1 MDKNATTNTTA
12 SSDFN
17 KAKNRA
23 LFNTILNILHPEKR
37 ELLSFYDVKSL
48 IKTKS
53 ESYKGMKVVKI
64 DDIAG
69 SEGRYNDFN
78 KAFLPKKEHLRKR
91 WESIDKAYITDVILP
106 PIKLYKIGQIYF
118 VRDGNHRVSV
128 AKAQGMYSIDAEVTE
143 LTTSVEITANMTRL
157 QLVASVI
164 NYEKEQIINSQ
175 PELAEI
181 IEEGQIEFTAPGRY
195 EEMLRHILGHKYF
208 INMDKKEEI
217 PLEMAA
223 RSWMENL
230 YQPIIRTIRT
240 ANLLA
245 RFPGRTEADLYIW
258 IVKHWHELKEKYGQ
272 EYPLEAA
279 ATAFS
284 RKHGNSFLE
293 NPLKW
298 LKEKFASPKSIQNND
313 TDKPKE

>member
-1 MDKNATTNTTA
+1 MDVNTMNTEA
-12 SSDFN
+12 STDFN
-17 KAKNRA
+17 KAKSKA
-23 LFNTILNILHPEKR
+23 LFNTILNILRPEKR

-53 ESYKGMKVVKI
+53 ESYKGMQVIKI

-106 PIKLYKIGQIYF
+106 PIKLYKIGQVYF

-143 LTTSVEITANMTRL
+143 LTTSIAITPTMTRIEL
-157 QLVASVI
+157 IAAVI
-164 NYEKEQIINSQ
+164 SYEKEQIIQSQ
-175 PELAEI
+175 PELAELI
-181 IEEGQIEFTAPGRY
+181 KEGNINFTAPGRF

-208 INMDKKEEI
+208 INMDQEEEI
-217 PLEMAA
+217 PLELAA
-223 RSWMENL
+223 RSWKDNL
-230 YQPIIRTIRT
+230 YEPIIRTIRT
-240 ANLLA
+240 ANLLS

-258 IVKHWHELKEKYGQ
+258 IVKHWHVLKDKYGQ
-272 EYPLEAA
+272 EYPMEAA
-279 ATAFS
+279 AAAFS

-293 NPLKW
+293 NPRKW
-298 LKEKFASPKSIQNND
+298 IKEKMNSTIRNK
-313 TDKPKE
+313 

>member
-1 MDKNATTNTTA
+1 MDKSSMNTTA

-17 KAKNRA
+17 KAKSRA
-23 LFNTILNILHPEKR
+23 LFNTIINILRPEKR

-48 IKTKS
+48 IKTRS
-53 ESYKGMKVVKI
+53 ESYKGMQVVKI
-64 DDIAG
+64 EDIAG

-106 PIKLYKIGQIYF
+106 PIKLYKIGKVYF

-143 LTTSVEITANMTRL
+143 LTTSIEITPQMTRL
-157 QLVASVI
+157 ELVDAVI
-164 NYEKEQIINSQ
+164 NYEKERIIVSQ
-175 PELAEI
+175 PELASLIKEA
-181 IEEGQIEFTAPGRY
+181 GIEFTAPGRY

-208 INMDKKEEI
+208 INMDQEDEI

-223 RSWMENL
+223 RSWKDNL
-230 YQPIIRTIRT
+230 YQPIIKTIRT
-240 ANLLA
+240 ANLLS

-258 IVKHWHELKEKYGQ
+258 IVKHWHELKDKYGQ
-272 EYPLEAA
+272 EYPMEAA
-279 ATAFS
+279 AAAFS
-284 RKHGNSFLE
+284 RTHGTSFLE
-293 NPLKW
+293 NPCKW
-298 LKEKFASPKSIQNND
+298 IKEKLNSTNKSR
-313 TDKPKE
+313 KE